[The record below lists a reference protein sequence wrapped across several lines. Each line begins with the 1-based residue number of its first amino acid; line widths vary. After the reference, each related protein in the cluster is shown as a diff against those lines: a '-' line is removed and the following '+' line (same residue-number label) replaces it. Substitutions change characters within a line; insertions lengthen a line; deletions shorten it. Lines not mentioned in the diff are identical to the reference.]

1 MTLKLTPTLS
11 RYLARHYIVNL
22 LVLTGALMTVIYLFD
37 TVELIRRAS
46 DNPDVSLIAI
56 LQMSL
61 LKLPE
66 VSQTMLPFAV
76 LFSAMYTFWQLTRRY
91 ELIVVRASGFSVW
104 QFLMPLIA
112 VAALFGILQMTVI
125 NPVGSVLIQKY
136 EQLQHKLLSKERNEI
151 AIFQEGLWL
160 RQAILIEPENPAPQ
174 DPAPLDT
181 PQQDPAQTAPA
192 EPALVPGYIIFHA
205 EKIKQPEWTLH
216 NITVLYFTEENGF
229 LQRVHAAEAI
239 LGETSWRMKG
249 VQIYKGKAVVPETLD
264 TFDLPTSLT
273 REDIE
278 ESFSSR
284 ASMSF
289 WKLPG
294 YIATLEETGF
304 DAAALRV
311 YYHNLLSQPLMFAAM
326 ILLAAT
332 VSMRPPRM
340 QGSFLLIV
348 FGVFIGFLVFFLSS
362 FLQALGTSRQ
372 IPVIMAA
379 WAPAA
384 ICFLLGL
391 SAMLNKEDG

>member
-11 RYLARHYIVNL
+11 RYLARHYIINL
-22 LVLTGALMTVIYLFD
+22 LVLTAALMTVIYLFD

-46 DNPDVSLIAI
+46 DKPDVSLIAI

-125 NPVGSVLIQKY
+125 NPVGSILIQKY

-160 RQAILIEPENPAPQ
+160 RQAILIEPETPAP
-174 DPAPLDT
+174 PP
-181 PQQDPAQTAPA
+181 DPAQT
-192 EPALVPGYIIFHA
+192 EQVQPALVPGYIIFHA
-205 EKIKQPEWTLH
+205 EKIKQPEWKLQ

-229 LQRVHAAEAI
+229 LQRVHAQEAV
-239 LGETSWRMKG
+239 LGEASWRMTG
-249 VQIYKGKAVVPETLD
+249 VQIYKGKAVVPEMLE
-264 TFDLPTSLT
+264 TFELPTSLT

>member
-1 MTLKLTPTLS
+1 MKIKLTPTLT
-11 RYLARHYIVNL
+11 RYLAWQYFVNL
-22 LVLTGALMTVIYLFD
+22 LVLAAALMVVIYLFD

-46 DNPDVSLIAI
+46 GKDEVTLGAI

-104 QFLMPLIA
+104 QFLMPLIG

-136 EQLQHKLLSKERNEI
+136 EQLQHRLLSKEKNEI

-160 RQAILIEPENPAPQ
+160 RQAILIE
-174 DPAPLDT
+174 
-181 PQQDPAQTAPA
+181 AQTETQADPQVP
-192 EPALVPGYIIFHA
+192 EPAAAPELIPGYVIFHA
-205 EKIKQPEWTLH
+205 ERIRQPEWRLQ
-216 NITVLYFTEENGF
+216 NITILYFTEENDF
-229 LQRVHAAEAI
+229 IQRIHADEAV
-239 LGETSWRMKG
+239 LGNSSWHMTG
-249 VQIYKGKAVVPETLD
+249 VQIYKGRSVVPEKLQRY
-264 TFDLPTSLT
+264 DLPTSLT

-326 ILLAAT
+326 ILLAAA

-340 QGSFLLIV
+340 QGGFLLIV
-348 FGVFIGFLVFFLSS
+348 FGVFIGFIVFFLSS

-372 IPVIMAA
+372 IPVVLAA
-379 WAPAA
+379 WAPAT

>member
-37 TVELIRRAS
+37 TVELIRRAG
-46 DNPDVSLIAI
+46 DNPDVSLAAI

-160 RQAILIEPENPAPQ
+160 RQAILIEPEAPAPPL
-174 DPAPLDT
+174 DPAQP
-181 PQQDPAQTAPA
+181 DPAQTAPA
-192 EPALVPGYIIFHA
+192 EAALVPGYIIFHA

-229 LQRVHAAEAI
+229 LQRVHAAEAM
-239 LGETSWRMKG
+239 LDETSWRMKE

>member
-11 RYLARHYIVNL
+11 RYLARHYIINL
-22 LVLTGALMTVIYLFD
+22 LVLTAALMTVIYLFD

-46 DNPDVSLIAI
+46 DKPDVSLIAI

-125 NPVGSVLIQKY
+125 NPVGSILIQKY

-160 RQAILIEPENPAPQ
+160 RQAILIEPETPAP
-174 DPAPLDT
+174 PP
-181 PQQDPAQTAPA
+181 DPAQAEQA

-205 EKIKQPEWTLH
+205 EKIKQPEWKLQ

-229 LQRVHAAEAI
+229 LQRVHAQEAV
-239 LGETSWRMKG
+239 LGEASWRMTG
-249 VQIYKGKAVVPETLD
+249 VQIYKDKAVVPEMLE
-264 TFDLPTSLT
+264 TFELPTSLT